1 MLSEYE
7 ARELSRAMTRELDG
21 AQNLI
26 LAAAGLLIVVVL
38 AMFVSIAG

>member
-7 ARELSRAMTRELDG
+7 ARELTRATTRELDG

-26 LAAAGLLIVVVL
+26 LAAAGLLVVVML
-38 AMFVSIAG
+38 AMLVSIAG